1 MMMFLKIYLIIQFLS
16 FFAIIIDE
24 IELKKKKF

>member
-1 MMMFLKIYLIIQFLS
+1 MFLKIYLIIQLLS

-24 IELKKKKF
+24 IELKKRKF

>member
-1 MMMFLKIYLIIQFLS
+1 MMIFLKIYLIIQLLS

-24 IELKKKKF
+24 IELKKKF